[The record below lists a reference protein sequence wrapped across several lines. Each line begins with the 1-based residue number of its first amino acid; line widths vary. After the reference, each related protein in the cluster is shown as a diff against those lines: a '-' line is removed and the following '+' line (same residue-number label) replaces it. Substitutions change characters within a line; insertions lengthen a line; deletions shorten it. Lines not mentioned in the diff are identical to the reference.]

1 MRSERSRSLSPGIE
15 ALFGPG
21 IDWRLETG
29 VVHVAAIG
37 ASPRAAL
44 AVGPDTPRS
53 AADRFVLGFARARAD
68 VIVTTGAILRAEP
81 QLVHRTSEDP
91 SEAAAWAG
99 WRAEVLGRAEAPA
112 LLVLS
117 ASGAIDPAHPALQAA
132 ARTIVWTTAA
142 GRERLGP
149 LGAGRVEVV
158 VPAAHPE
165 PAAHA
170 ATDGAKPRGFA
181 IHGDAGAEV
190 DAAPAAS
197 PDAEAA
203 AVPRADGDA
212 QAALVAALR
221 WLRGNG
227 RDRAE
232 TIVLEAGPRATAGL
246 YASPRAARAVD
257 ELLLGIY
264 AGGPFPAVAGP
275 RLPETE
281 WLAACFA
288 AEAGGAIADA
298 KEDSESRAAGI
309 AALRSSV
316 WREEPS
322 GRWRF
327 ERYRRARVGR
337 AIARG

>member
-1 MRSERSRSLSPGIE
+1 MRSERSRNLDLALD

-44 AVGPDTPRS
+44 AVGPDSPRS

-81 QLVHRTSEDP
+81 ELVHRTSEDP

-99 WRAEVLGRAEAPA
+99 WRAEVLGRAGAPA

-132 ARTIVWTTAA
+132 PRTIVWTTAA
-142 GRERLGP
+142 GRARLGP
-149 LGAGRVEVV
+149 LAAGRVEVV
-158 VPAAHPE
+158 VPAAHAE
-165 PAAHA
+165 PAAP
-170 ATDGAKPRGFA
+170 GP
-181 IHGDAGAEV
+181 
-190 DAAPAAS
+190 
-197 PDAEAA
+197 
-203 AVPRADGDA
+203 DGDA

-227 RDRAE
+227 RVRAE

-246 YASPRAARAVD
+246 YASPRAARGVD

-288 AEAGGAIADA
+288 AEASGAIADA
-298 KEDSESRAAGI
+298 EGDSNARAAGR

-327 ERYRRARVGR
+327 ERYRRARVG
-337 AIARG
+337 